1 MEELAKIIKLIE
13 KKNKSFKDLRSIIVG
28 IRTHNLKLQLLN
40 MDYSLLENIK
50 TNCKMNVNFF

>member
-28 IRTHNLKLQLLN
+28 IRTHNLKLADAVIEYGL
-40 MDYSLLENIK
+40 
-50 TNCKMNVNFF
+50 